1 MKTKLIILLAIIITV
16 SITVS
21 SCSNP
26 EEIVKQ
32 VLENKVTAKDRLDSA
47 NAQAIRKY
55 GDSTKLVL
63 VLGQNVLFEGT
74 DKGKTDI
81 SIVTALADPNT
92 LGAWIYIFKKPGTD
106 SLAVYT
112 PNPLPGTKDCIEL
125 TKIFNLN
132 TLLGLIADTSAKN
145 IVSGALALI
154 NNSNFNINTSTNQLV
169 DSDVS
174 LDYANSS
181 NPVIKFNSSF
191 VPSSSTQNG
200 NYFFTNNVTGATKT
214 VNMFLI
220 PALGTLN
227 LPSYITALTG
237 FPNDLWVVNYK
248 KVFTGS
254 TENLI
259 LGTVVTS
266 SQQMGIPF
274 LSLLSRVINLSKFAG
289 K

>member
-1 MKTKLIILLAIIITV
+1 MKTKLLVLLAIIITV

-26 EEIVKQ
+26 EEIINQ

-55 GDSTKLVL
+55 GSSTKLVL

-112 PNPLPGTKDCIEL
+112 PNPVPGSKDCIEL

-274 LSLLSRVINLSKFAG
+274 LSLLSRAINLSKFVNE
-289 K
+289 